1 MKASIFESGD
11 EGKNPGNNDSKV
23 NWRKQERARI
33 YNPDGS
39 YREIVHHDSVSLP
52 DEQGNWRDYSLVANH
67 LDDQGN
73 PLPED
78 LKGVS
83 VSHQGRLIPPDRIA
97 VCSSPLHPPGL
108 TRNIYTNVDGIV
120 TEQGA
125 ICSTCI
131 RRRTVFN
138 ITAIVVG
145 ICLLIGIVKGLG
157 WF

>member
-1 MKASIFESGD
+1 MKTSIFESGD
-11 EGKNPGNNDSKV
+11 DGTKSGNDDSIV
-23 NWRKQERARI
+23 NLRKQERARI

-39 YREIVHHDSVSLP
+39 YREFVHRDSISLP
-52 DEQGNWRDYSLVANH
+52 DEQGNWRDYSLVVNH

-83 VSHQGRLIPPDRIA
+83 MSHEGRLIPPGRIA
-97 VCSSPLHPPGL
+97 VCNSQLHRPGL
-108 TRNIYTNVDGIV
+108 TRNIYIGVDGLV

-125 ICSTCI
+125 ICSTCM

-138 ITAIVVG
+138 IAAIVVG
-145 ICLLIGIVKGLG
+145 ICLLIGLVKGLG